1 MPPRPAK
8 TRRAPVPSKLKA
20 AHGAGISRPLA
31 ITALCLLFALGVVVV
46 LATDGRGERIAHVAH
61 EAMDTH
67 LASLGF
73 RLGEVHL
80 QGTSP
85 AARAEI
91 LHAAALPLGA
101 PILTLDLD
109 AIRRRVEGVGWVERA
124 RVIRLLPDTLVVSV
138 DERPLIAVWEHGG
151 KAVVVA
157 SNGAVMSKVDP
168 AHFSGLPLIVGEGA
182 NTAAAPMLQ
191 LLGARPRLSQRLDA
205 LVRVDGRR
213 WDIRLKDGCL
223 IMLPASGEDE
233 ALRRFDQLDR
243 QSRVLELGFARID
256 LRDPEMVVVRPR
268 GGVAPV
274 STSGGK

>member
-1 MPPRPAK
+1 MPPRPDK

-31 ITALCLLFALGVVVV
+31 IIALCLLLVLGVVVV
-46 LATDGRGERIAHVAH
+46 LATGGRGERVAQVARA
-61 EAMDTH
+61 AMDTH

-80 QGTSP
+80 QGASP

-91 LHAAALPLGA
+91 LRAAALPLGA
-101 PILTLDLD
+101 PILTLNLD
-109 AIRRRVEGVGWVERA
+109 SIRQRVESVGWVERA

-138 DERPLIAVWEHGG
+138 EERPLIAVWEHDGR
-151 KAVVVA
+151 AVVVA

-168 AHFSGLPLIVGEGA
+168 AHFTSLPLIVGEGA
-182 NTAAAPMLQ
+182 NTAAAQMLQ
-191 LLGARPRLSQRLDA
+191 LLGGRPRISQRLDA

-213 WDIRLKDGCL
+213 WDVRLKDGCL
-223 IMLPASGEDE
+223 IMLPASGEDA

-274 STSGGK
+274 STSGGV